1 MRFPPNSRWVNLN
14 TMELIIAPA
23 GNKYYSVNVD
33 ASVSDPINMF
43 QKAST
48 VITIQD
54 AKTYGVKKTQ
64 DLINGPL

>member
-1 MRFPPNSRWVNLN
+1 
-14 TMELIIAPA
+14 MELIIAPA